1 MIDLMRFCLTNDV
14 WMRMEN
20 EKQTNTN
27 NDDEKKTY
35 KSFKW
40 TLVSNILPLSDDH
53 DV

>member
-27 NDDEKKTY
+27 NDDEKNKPI
-35 KSFKW
+35 S
-40 TLVSNILPLSDDH
+40 LSNGLW
-53 DV
+53 

>member
-35 KSFKW
+35 VFQMDFAKQYIATFRR
-40 TLVSNILPLSDDH
+40 P
-53 DV
+53 